1 MQKDPV
7 ETRKLE
13 AVHDDLGQKTKKFW
27 NKSSIS
33 KGLSIILPLLLG
45 VFLIV
50 YKYNQF
56 TPEQLQEMKSHFR
69 TADYFYI
76 NISLVIALFGFLSRA
91 YRWKYSLAHM
101 GYHPQFKNNLLAV
114 CISYFVNLTIPRSGE
129 ISRAIILKKY
139 EGVPF
144 DKGFGTI
151 VAERIVDLFIFFLF
165 VLVAFIFQ
173 FDVLKTY
180 ILTNIPVGKL
190 VIFGVIGLASFLIFI
205 LIWIYSKW
213 KLIETLKLKIAGLK
227 EGFMSVFMM
236 KQKWPFLLHSIFIW
250 FSYLLMFYVTI
261 FALPET
267 SHLGFGA
274 VMTGFVL
281 GSLAI
286 GFTNSGFGAYPL
298 LIAQIFFLY
307 GVPDTAGTTFGWLV
321 WISQT
326 LLVVVLGL
334 LSFILLP
341 VLNRNK

>member
-1 MQKDPV
+1 MEAVTSDPV
-7 ETRKLE
+7 
-13 AVHDDLGQKTKKFW
+13 AP
-27 NKSSIS
+27 KSWKSIVS
-33 KGLSIILPLLLG
+33 KWLSIILPLMLG
-45 VFLIV
+45 FFLIV
-50 YKYNQF
+50 YKYKQF
-56 TPEQLQEMKSHFR
+56 TPEQLAEMESHFR

-76 NISLVIALFGFLSRA
+76 NISLVIAVFGFLSRA

-101 GYHPQFKNNLLAV
+101 GYHPKFRNSLLAV

-129 ISRAIILKKY
+129 ISRAIVLKKY
-139 EGVPF
+139 ENVPF

-151 VAERIVDLFIFFLF
+151 VAERIVDLAIFLLF
-165 VLVAFIFQ
+165 VLVAFLFQ
-173 FDVLKTY
+173 FKVLKTY

-190 VIFGVIGLASFLIFI
+190 VLLAVIGFVAFAIFV

-213 KLIETLKLKIAGLK
+213 KLIEALKQKVAGLK
-227 EGFMSVFMM
+227 EGFMSVFLME
-236 KQKWPFLLHSIFIW
+236 KKWPFLLHSLFIW
-250 FSYLLMFYVTI
+250 FTYLLMFYVTI

-267 SHLGFGA
+267 SGLGFGA

-326 LLVVVLGL
+326 MLIVVLGL

-341 VLNRNK
+341 ILNRKK